1 MTRAVRNVADQI
13 SRFAFHLERM
23 NAETMRRRSSRK
35 RRAFALVAA
44 ILIALVV
51 FWIVKDAPA
60 RIAATI
66 LQAEAIPSSW

>member
-1 MTRAVRNVADQI
+1 MNRPGRTDRRLWLMLAVAALASI
-13 SRFAFHLERM
+13 AWL
-23 NAETMRRRSSRK
+23 ALT
-35 RRAFALVAA
+35 FALVAA
-44 ILIALVV
+44 ILVALVV

>member
-13 SRFAFHLERM
+13 SRFAVHLERM
-23 NAETMRRRSSRK
+23 NDEAMRRRSSRK

-44 ILIALVV
+44 ILVALVV